1 MTAWTDFF
9 LDNSDGA
16 FCSNYESTRM
26 DELVAQARAE
36 LDPEKRQALNTQV
49 QELWATDLPTLDI
62 TQTPRFAI
70 SSSAVANVKIDA
82 LGMLHY
88 DLLTKGGE
96 TKPSVETD
104 G

>member
-9 LDNSDGA
+9 LDNSEDV

-36 LDPEKRQALNTQV
+36 LDPVKRQALNAQV
-49 QELWATDLPTLDI
+49 QELWAIDLPTLDI

-70 SSSAVANVKIDA
+70 SVPGVENVKIDA

-88 DLLTKGGE
+88 ETLMKIGE
-96 TKPSVETD
+96 
-104 G
+104 